1 MAASANDVF
10 LLNRMN
16 GTARK
21 ANLGDLVNIQA
32 YTSSASAGGAAS
44 EAMTVTGLAAGDTIL
59 AVSQKTAGA
68 GTGKN
73 LIGWSTQAAN
83 ALTVTWDANPGA
95 GAVIV
100 VLVQKAAS

>member
-1 MAASANDVF
+1 MPASANDVYQ
-10 LLNRMN
+10 LNRMN
-16 GTARK
+16 KLARDVS
-21 ANLGDLVNIQA
+21 LGDLVNIQA
-32 YTSSASAGGAAS
+32 YTSAVSVGGAAS

-59 AVSQKTAGA
+59 AVTQKTAGA

-73 LIGWSTQAAN
+73 LIAFSTQAAN

-100 VLVQKAAS
+100 VLVLKAAS